1 MSLYFCETYSTLPQ
15 SKRDKQARPMNY
27 MDYKKRHGFVNPR
40 RFYNYKVFNNWTVF
54 YTTILVIVF

>member
-1 MSLYFCETYSTLPQ
+1 
-15 SKRDKQARPMNY
+15 

-54 YTTILVIVF
+54 YTTILIIVF